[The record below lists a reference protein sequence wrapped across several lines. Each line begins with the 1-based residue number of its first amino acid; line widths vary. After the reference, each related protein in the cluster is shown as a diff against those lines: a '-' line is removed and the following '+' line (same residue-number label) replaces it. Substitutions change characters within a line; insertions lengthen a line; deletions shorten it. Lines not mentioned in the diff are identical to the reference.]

1 MGRALIYLCKI
12 SPCFHL
18 LICTH
23 TNDLTVSAFFSAK
36 VHFLKLRK
44 TAWLLRL
51 KHFSAEVQFFS
62 LSFFYIYPHI
72 HHQKIYIGNNK
83 KSFCT
88 SAPLTLKT
96 ARLTH
101 SLKKVSAL
109 VTKFLHSTVWMRVS
123 GYAKGSSGTLV
134 FKPMPMKKYPP

>member
-1 MGRALIYLCKI
+1 M
-12 SPCFHL
+12 
-18 LICTH
+18 
-23 TNDLTVSAFFSAK
+23 SAFFSAK

-44 TAWLLRL
+44 TAWLLHL

-62 LSFFYIYPHI
+62 LSFFIYISLYNI
-72 HHQKIYIGNNK
+72 KKFYIGNNK

-88 SAPLTLKT
+88 SALLTLKT
-96 ARLTH
+96 AWLTH